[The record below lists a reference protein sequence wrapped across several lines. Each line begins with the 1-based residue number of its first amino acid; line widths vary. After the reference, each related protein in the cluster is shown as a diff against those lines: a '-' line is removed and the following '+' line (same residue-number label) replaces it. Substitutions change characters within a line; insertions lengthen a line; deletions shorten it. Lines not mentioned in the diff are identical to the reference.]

1 MKIDTFTRDYYYW
14 YLPNRLLRATREKGY
29 YFNSSGVYC
38 SATLEKLYRMGMRGI
53 IQTYDDK
60 YRAYGFFKPEFDGI
74 SRSIVSRAITS
85 LKEGDTISKFFEY
98 LETLEPNPRKEL
110 PTGLDRFI
118 TRICPISI
126 QREYGNKNTKTFD
139 FIYVDVCIISEWET
153 DRKQYIKENMPKIKE
168 RVAAKIEGSKNFQR
182 YGIPI
187 NFLKITSIT
196 LTRDDVLHFIFEL
209 KIK

>member
-1 MKIDTFTRDYYYW
+1 MKIGFFTRDYYYW
-14 YLPNRLLRATREKGY
+14 YLPNRLLRAVREKGY
-29 YFNSSGVYC
+29 YFNSDGVYC
-38 SATLEKLYRMGMRGI
+38 SAPLKELYMSGMYGI
-53 IQTYDDK
+53 IQTCDNK
-60 YRAYGFFKPEFDGI
+60 YRAYSFFKPELDGI
-74 SRSIVSRAITS
+74 SQRIVSRAITS

-98 LETLEPNPRKEL
+98 LETIEPNPRKEL

-118 TRICPISI
+118 TRICPINI

-168 RVAAKIEGSKNFQR
+168 RVVAKIEGSKNFQR

-187 NFLKITSIT
+187 NFLKLTSIT

>member
-1 MKIDTFTRDYYYW
+1 MKISSETRLYYRRS
-14 YLPNRLLRATREKGY
+14 LPNNLLRVRKEKGY
-29 YFNSSGVYC
+29 YFNSDGVYC
-38 SATLEKLYRMGMRGI
+38 CESLEDLYRKGMYGI
-53 IQTYDDK
+53 IPTYDYR
-60 YRAYGFFKPEFDGI
+60 YRAYNLYKPDFKGI
-74 SRSIVSRAITS
+74 SPRIVSRAITS

-98 LETLEPNPRKEL
+98 LETLEPNERQEL

-118 TRICPISI
+118 TKISLPSI

-139 FIYVDVCIISEWET
+139 FIYVYVCIIHDWES
-153 DRKQYIKENMPKIKE
+153 DRKQYIKENMPEIKK
-168 RVAAKIEGSKNFQR
+168 RVIARIEESKHFQR

-187 NFLKITSIT
+187 NFLKLTSIT

>member
-1 MKIDTFTRDYYYW
+1 MKITTVERIFYNYH
-14 YLPNRLLRATREKGY
+14 LPNRLLRAIREKGY
-29 YFNSSGVYC
+29 YFNSEGVYC
-38 SATLEKLYRMGMRGI
+38 SDSLKNLYNRGMRGI

-60 YRAYGFFKPEFDGI
+60 YRAYSTYKPEFNNV
-74 SRSIVSRAITS
+74 SQRIVSRAITT
-85 LKEGDTISKFFEY
+85 LEEGDTISKFFEY
-98 LETLEPNPRKEL
+98 LETLEPKPRQEL

-118 TRICPISI
+118 TRICPIRI

-153 DRKQYIKENMPKIKE
+153 DRKQYIKENMPEIKK
-168 RVAAKIEGSKNFQR
+168 RVVTKIEESKQFKR

-187 NFLKITSIT
+187 NFLKLTSIT